1 LGLFFYVIFGC
12 CKKCNNCPLL
22 RLVGYLLTINSIYD
36 IIDIV
41 PKKFEMEKIVF
52 FLLLEVI
59 NWSIMP
65 YEIFVLKFSFRQSLV
80 CRLLTV
86 VTDVIFLFYFLQID
100 VIWTSQSSYEGF
112 EHIFAGIKMAPAS
125 VLFLFVKLLFV
136 NQVIIRLLQKVKINI
151 SLITWKKIGLSIIS
165 SVALNLIAGTIY
177 SIFRVELLDCLKQ
190 LIAIF

>member
-1 LGLFFYVIFGC
+1 
-12 CKKCNNCPLL
+12 
-22 RLVGYLLTINSIYD
+22 
-36 IIDIV
+36 
-41 PKKFEMEKIVF
+41 MEKILF

-86 VTDVIFLFYFLQID
+86 VSDIIFLFYFLELD

-112 EHIFAGIKMAPAS
+112 KHIYAGIKMAPAS

-136 NQVIIRLLQKVKINI
+136 NQVIIRLLQKVKLKI

-165 SVALNLIAGTIY
+165 SVALNLIAGTVY